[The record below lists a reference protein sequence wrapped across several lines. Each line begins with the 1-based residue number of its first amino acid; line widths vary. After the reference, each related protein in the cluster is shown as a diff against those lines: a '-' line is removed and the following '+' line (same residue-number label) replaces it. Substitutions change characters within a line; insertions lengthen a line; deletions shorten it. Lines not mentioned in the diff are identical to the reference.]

1 MRSNKILSI
10 FFSLRGTLPRD
21 QWYLAMLTSLSVFT
35 FLISVFGNGGRY
47 RTLAEEIGPSWF
59 LLCCCLGFVGVISL
73 ICAKRLLNCRRP
85 IWLALAVAPFGVLL
99 SLVFASGMEIL
110 PELRN
115 MLALYLALFAL
126 PVFIT
131 CALYEA
137 ED

>member
-1 MRSNKILSI
+1 
-10 FFSLRGTLPRD
+10 
-21 QWYLAMLTSLSVFT
+21 MLTSLSVFT
-35 FLISVFGNGGRY
+35 FVISVFGKDGRY
-47 RTLAEEIGPSWF
+47 LMHSEEIGPSWF
-59 LLCCCLGFVGVISL
+59 LLFCCLGFVGIISL

-85 IWLALAVAPFGVLL
+85 IWLALAVAPFGLLL
-99 SLVFASGMEIL
+99 SLVFASGMQIL

-131 CALYEA
+131 CALYDA